1 VRGLNTV
8 WEISWPPASWAIN
21 SNGGSRNPGNGR
33 RMTEEPSMN
42 EADGI
47 APPAPAG
54 LSSGQLLKAERER
67 AGLHIV
73 ALAAALKVP
82 VRKLEALEADR
93 WSELTDATFARALAS
108 SVARHLKI
116 DAAPVLRGLPQPAPT
131 AIGIPDG
138 LGRASVPG
146 TSARLG
152 WSMPPVAWG
161 VAGLL
166 VAAALLYAIPGPLT
180 LPWTTDAALL
190 TSTAE
195 DPANNA
201 SDASTPVAVPGFS
214 ETENSTPSREP
225 VVSVGQDA
233 TTSATRPIA
242 TDASLSPTAPPPL
255 LALNAVADT
264 WIEVIDSRGVLRVQR
279 VLRSGEAL
287 QFSDAPKF
295 QVVLG
300 NAAGAQ
306 VVVRGTNLDLG
317 PYTRNNVARFDAQ

>member
-1 VRGLNTV
+1 M
-8 WEISWPPASWAIN
+8 S
-21 SNGGSRNPGNGR
+21 
-33 RMTEEPSMN
+33 
-42 EADGI
+42 EADGMS
-47 APPAPAG
+47 PPAPAG

-67 AGLHIV
+67 VGLHIV

-116 DAAPVLRGLPQPAPT
+116 DAAPVLRGLPQPTPT
-131 AIGIPDG
+131 AIGIPHG

-146 TSARLG
+146 PSAR
-152 WSMPPVAWG
+152 WAWPIPPAAWG
-161 VAGLL
+161 VVALL
-166 VAAALLYAIPGPLT
+166 VAAAVLYAVPGPLT
-180 LPWTTDAALL
+180 MPWTAETATETSATSGNVSDASELSTPGAVQASSEPEPPLPSQESVVPVAQGAALAPTL
-190 TSTAE
+190 PAVAEPPATSTA
-195 DPANNA
+195 
-201 SDASTPVAVPGFS
+201 AV
-214 ETENSTPSREP
+214 
-225 VVSVGQDA
+225 
-233 TTSATRPIA
+233 
-242 TDASLSPTAPPPL
+242 PL
-255 LALNAVADT
+255 LALKAVADT
-264 WIEVIDSRGVLRVQR
+264 WVEVIDSRGVLRVQR

-306 VVVRGTNLDLG
+306 VVVRGTALELA